1 MEISI
6 YAAKMHLSR
15 LLDRAANGEEVVIT
29 RNAQPVAKLV
39 AVRTARGARR
49 LGVLRGKIRMGKD
62 FEAPLPSE
70 SLNAFEGKA

>member
-1 MEISI
+1 MEISV
-6 YAAKMHLSR
+6 YAAKIHLSR

-29 RNAQPVAKLV
+29 RNGQPVAKLV

-49 LGVLRGKIRMGKD
+49 LGVLRGKIRVGKD

-70 SLNAFEGKA
+70 ALNAFEGKA